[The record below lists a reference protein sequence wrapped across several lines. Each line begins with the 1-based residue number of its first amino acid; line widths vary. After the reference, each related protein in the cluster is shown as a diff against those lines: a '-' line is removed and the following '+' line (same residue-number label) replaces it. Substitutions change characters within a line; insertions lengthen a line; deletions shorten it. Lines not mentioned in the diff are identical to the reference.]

1 MWIII
6 GSSVGGLL
14 LIIGLVAF
22 LKGRKKKTT
31 PPSQSKPSGAAK
43 KKTITTGQSNDEEKA
58 NLRDTKEDLPNLEP
72 IDLEEQEDQ
81 RKTSRAQ
88 KKPVAQEVSESVP
101 LTAEEEEPIV
111 VVNHK
116 AETTDT
122 NSENLEQE
130 ETVNFYLSQQNVQLR
145 TLPYYVAHELIYL
158 LPENTQSTY
167 DIFDGWDTNSS
178 GFLTKEEVIPLIK
191 QIGAAIS
198 TQNQGLS
205 DEDASIKALGMLA
218 RYGESNQTL
227 SRDNFTIYTYE
238 LMLQKNKFLQ
248 ATYDT
253 LRGQDATKWVPDRLH
268 EIFTHATED
277 ECSFLAARLQV
288 NDDGLIGL
296 EEFKQAM
303 EREDFDLVDEMAHQV

>member
-1 MWIII
+1 
-6 GSSVGGLL
+6 
-14 LIIGLVAF
+14 VAAR
-22 LKGRKKKTT
+22 RKKNTT
-31 PPSQSKPSGAAK
+31 TS
-43 KKTITTGQSNDEEKA
+43 QSNDEEKI
-58 NLRDTKEDLPNLEP
+58 NLTDTHEDLPNLEP
-72 IDLEEQEDQ
+72 IDLEEKEDQ
-81 RKTSRAQ
+81 QNTSRAK

-122 NSENLEQE
+122 NSQNIEPE
-130 ETVNFYLSQQNVQLR
+130 ETVVRMR
-145 TLPYYVAHELIYL
+145 TLPFYVAQELIYL
-158 LPENTQSTY
+158 NPENTQSTY

-198 TQNQGLS
+198 TQNQSLS

-248 ATYDT
+248 ATYDI

-268 EIFTHATED
+268 EIFTHATEN
-277 ECSFLAARLQV
+277 ECSFLAARLQEV
-288 NDDGLIGL
+288 NEDGLIGL